1 MIRYTSSYG
10 EIFRMFLSPSLPV
23 QREIE
28 SMSKDLALVPGKY
41 AAIHLRLRHP
51 DASSN
56 NEQQSILLA
65 KDPLL
70 QCWLRR
76 FSLVGNGKRLCHP
89 TRLLMQFDVHK
100 GYCKALWNRCIWPKT
115 QTTSSTTLLMSF
127 ANRKLQH
134 KLLPNR
140 RLWQGSRL
148 SEYCCTKCVFGKL
161 LFWPSKRKKFI
172 RLLSNVHRFALGES
186 SSMCPLWPW
195 LVRTIRC

>member
-70 QCWLRR
+70 QC
-76 FSLVGNGKRLCHP
+76 
-89 TRLLMQFDVHK
+89 
-100 GYCKALWNRCIWPKT
+100 
-115 QTTSSTTLLMSF
+115 
-127 ANRKLQH
+127 
-134 KLLPNR
+134 
-140 RLWQGSRL
+140 
-148 SEYCCTKCVFGKL
+148 
-161 LFWPSKRKKFI
+161 
-172 RLLSNVHRFALGES
+172 
-186 SSMCPLWPW
+186 
-195 LVRTIRC
+195 